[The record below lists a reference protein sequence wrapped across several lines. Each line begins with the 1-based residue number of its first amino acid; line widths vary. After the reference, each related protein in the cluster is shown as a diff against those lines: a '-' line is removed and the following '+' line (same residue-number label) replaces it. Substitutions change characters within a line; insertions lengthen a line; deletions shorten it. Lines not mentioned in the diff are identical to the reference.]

1 MIRMYPRFDVSHVSR
16 RLATGAIVIASII
29 SVGCT
34 TNYLTNS
41 TEGTYG
47 VPVTERTIPQRLL
60 DRSIEHTA
68 KINIYGLQENL
79 QQNSRMDI
87 DSFNSEV
94 LLTGEVP
101 NEALKAEIEK
111 VVRSMPDVRQVYNE
125 LVVSAA
131 RGYSSTVQ
139 DGYITSKLLA
149 KIATSDSVK
158 TSQIKAVT
166 NNGIVYIMGRLTPT
180 QQSHLIDIAND
191 TVGIT
196 ELVLLTTIV
205 NDSGAVIGN
214 EDIMSEGNI
223 AQVSAPLA
231 EVAQPVVRQP
241 TLSTQPPRV
250 NQAQATQEAPKPTV
264 IDQTPIVSQ
273 PLLNDNVPVEP
284 APAAQG
290 SSSPYIDLY
299 RDQ

>member
-1 MIRMYPRFDVSHVSR
+1 MTRIKRFAALSKQLPRHTFSKTCASVLLVSVA
-16 RLATGAIVIASII
+16 LT
-29 SVGCT
+29 GCT

-41 TEGTYG
+41 TAGTYG

-79 QQNSRMDI
+79 QQNSRLSV

-101 NEALKAEIEK
+101 TEAIKLQIEQVLK
-111 VVRSMPDVRQVYNE
+111 SMPDVRQVYNE
-125 LVVSAA
+125 LEVSVA

-149 KIATSDSVK
+149 KVAASDGVRS
-158 TSQIKAVT
+158 SQIKAVT
-166 NNGIVYIMGRLTPT
+166 NNGIVYIIGRMTPT
-180 QQSHLIDIAND
+180 QQSNLIDIANN

-196 ELVLLTTIV
+196 ELVLFTTIV
-205 NDSGAVIGN
+205 NDTGVMISN
-214 EDIMSEGNI
+214 EDIMTDPSLSSDISVTIPSAI
-223 AQVSAPLA
+223 AVIRTPMNAPTNNA
-231 EVAQPVVRQP
+231 A
-241 TLSTQPPRV
+241 S
-250 NQAQATQEAPKPTV
+250 
-264 IDQTPIVSQ
+264 TPII
-273 PLLNDNVPVEP
+273 NNNADVPVSSP
-284 APAAQG
+284 VSSG
-290 SSSPYIDLY
+290 TSSPYIDLY